1 MDEQQIITSTTQRT
15 GPREHVLNVMDK
27 SRTAGDND
35 RIGRLQVD
43 PVLGGKVVEAEQRL
57 EVVTELLGGLRPLG
71 VELVVKGLGCV
82 MGMFAI
88 LGVSDLGEH
97 LLRERLNGLGQ
108 GVENVRGLVLIMRTS
123 S

>member
-108 GVENVRGLVLIMRTS
+108 GVENVHGLVLIMRTS